1 MFARGRGFVG
11 VLIACIALTACQD
24 NEGAKTERSSA
35 ERVAAELDM
44 CGEEH
49 QAAGFAQ
56 NVCANRPLAAL
67 DTQIREALVAESAA
81 VSDAGAQ
88 MLVQN
93 QRRWREAVRLSC
105 GVDETAQPTTEQQ
118 QCLEGQFRN
127 RLQAARTAVQEMG
140 GYVFQRMELVDA
152 APVSA
157 QIASSLGDV
166 APPAVM
172 RDIRFPRIDGD
183 QTPEIQ
189 RFNDLVAQ
197 QPQYA
202 LSDGTN
208 EIVDYEIV
216 YAGPEMISVRFN
228 TSEDTIGAAHP
239 NNSSKAVTVL
249 MQDGRPI
256 AASDVFRPG
265 SEWEDFLTERAVHD
279 ITREFADY
287 GFTPPERDVR
297 ETVTKP
303 HLWLVTERGLI
314 VIFPP
319 YSFGGPHVLGGAE
332 VTIPWAE
339 LRPYLNPGAPAPI
352 RATA

>member
-1 MFARGRGFVG
+1 MFARGKGFVG
-11 VLIACIALTACQD
+11 VLIACIALASCGD
-24 NEGAKTERSSA
+24 RGDVKTERSSA

-44 CGEEH
+44 CGEDG
-49 QAAGFAQ
+49 AGFAQ
-56 NVCANRPLAAL
+56 NVCANGPLAAL
-67 DTQIREALVAESAA
+67 DTQIREALVAESAD

-93 QRRWREAVRLSC
+93 QRRWREAVALSC
-105 GVDETAQPTTEQQ
+105 GVAEGAPSQDQQ
-118 QCLEGQFRN
+118 SCLEGEFRQ

-152 APVSA
+152 APLSA
-157 QIASSLGDV
+157 QVAMASGMGEE

-172 RDIRFPRIDGD
+172 RDIRFPRIDGE
-183 QTPEIQ
+183 QRPEIQ

-202 LSDGTN
+202 LSEGTN
-208 EIVDYEIV
+208 EVVDYEIV
-216 YAGPEMISVRFN
+216 FAGPEVISVRFN
-228 TSEDTIGAAHP
+228 MSEDTIGAAHP

-256 AASDVFRPG
+256 AAADVFRAG
-265 SEWEDFLTERAVHD
+265 SNWETFLTQRAVSD
-279 ITREFADY
+279 ITREFVDY

-319 YSFGGPHVLGGAE
+319 YSFGGPHVLGGVE

-339 LRPYLNPGAPAPI
+339 LRPYLNPAAPAPI
-352 RATA
+352 RPTA